1 MASSAVWK
9 VLGASLLTT
18 VGSLPV
24 FLLATQSVPVRR
36 DLGFGEERFG
46 MAVAAFFTAASLV
59 AIVGGGVADRV
70 GPRASTMIAGA
81 LSTAGGVGVALVARG
96 WLTLVICMLVLGSA
110 NAAHQLTANLAMSRS
125 IPAHRRGIGF
135 GVKQSA
141 VPVAIVLAG
150 LAVPTMTSQLGWRST
165 YWTLGGVGA
174 VVVLAGLLAPGRNH
188 SAATPAPGAGPDS
201 PPVRTLLVVAAAI
214 ALGSAAA
221 NSMGSFIASWGF
233 EVGLTPS
240 QAGGLV
246 AAGSALNV
254 VGRLLMGQLAD
265 RRHGR
270 NLPVVANQMAVGG
283 VALLAVSLPGVAS
296 YVTASLVAF
305 GIGWSW
311 PGLFLFAVARVGR
324 EAPAKASGY
333 VQAGAFFGGATGPL
347 LFGFAV
353 DAFGYETSWRLAAVA
368 FFAAAGLVLLSR
380 RMFLTDLVARPPRV
394 QLGYGGGREQPRW
407 TTADQWQERESA
419 GQRRD
424 SGALSEVTCG
434 YDDHSR

>member
-1 MASSAVWK
+1 MSHHGVVMSSAVWK

-24 FLLATQSVPVRR
+24 FLLATQSVPLRR
-36 DLGFGEERFG
+36 ELGFGEQRFG

-59 AIVGGGVADRV
+59 AIFGGGVADRV
-70 GPRASTMIAGA
+70 GPRVSTMVAGV
-81 LSTAGGVGVALVARG
+81 LSTLGGVGIAVLAHD
-96 WLTLVICMLVLGSA
+96 WLTLVVCMVVLGCA

-150 LAVPTMTSQLGWRST
+150 LAVPTMTSHLGWRST
-165 YWTLGGVGA
+165 FWVLGGVGA
-174 VVVLAGLLAPGRNH
+174 IVLIAGLLAPGSTR
-188 SAATPAPGAGPDS
+188 SATAPSRRAGLDA
-201 PPVRTLLVVAAAI
+201 PPVRALLVVTAAI

-240 QAGGLV
+240 QAGGLM

-254 VGRLLMGQLAD
+254 VGRLLTGHLAD

-270 NLPVVANQMAVGG
+270 NLPVVAAQMAVGG
-283 VALLAVSLPGVAS
+283 LALLAVSVPGVGG
-296 YVTASLVAF
+296 YVVASLVAF
-305 GIGWSW
+305 AVGWSW
-311 PGLFLFAVARVGR
+311 PGLFLFAVVRIGR
-324 EAPAKASGY
+324 ESPAKASGY

-347 LFGFAV
+347 LFGMAV
-353 DAFGYETSWRLAAVA
+353 DAFGYETSWRLAAVV
-368 FFAAAGLVLLSR
+368 FFMASALVLLSR
-380 RMFLTDLVARPPRV
+380 RMFLNDLAARPPRV
-394 QLGYGGGREQPRW
+394 PLGYGGGRERPRW
-407 TTADQWQERESA
+407 TTGDMR
-419 GQRRD
+419 
-424 SGALSEVTCG
+424 
-434 YDDHSR
+434 

>member
-1 MASSAVWK
+1 MSHHGVVMSSAVWK

-24 FLLATQSVPVRR
+24 FLLATQSVPLRR
-36 DLGFGEERFG
+36 ELGFGEQRFG
-46 MAVAAFFTAASLV
+46 IAVAAFFTAASLV

-70 GPRASTMIAGA
+70 GPRVSTMVAGV
-81 LSTAGGVGVALVARG
+81 LSTLGGVGVALLAHG
-96 WLTLVICMLVLGSA
+96 WLSLVVCMVVLGSA

-150 LAVPTMTSQLGWRST
+150 LAVPTMTSSLGWRST
-165 YWTLGGVGA
+165 FWVLGGVGA
-174 VVVLAGLLAPGRNH
+174 IVLLAGLLAPGPTR
-188 SAATPAPGAGPDS
+188 STARPVRRAGLDA
-201 PPVRTLLVVAAAI
+201 PPVGALLVVTAAI

-240 QAGGLV
+240 QAGGLM

-254 VGRLLMGQLAD
+254 IGRLLTGALAD

-270 NLPVVANQMAVGG
+270 NLPVVAAQMAIGG

-296 YVTASLVAF
+296 YVLASLVAF
-305 GIGWSW
+305 AIGWSW
-311 PGLFLFAVARVGR
+311 PGLFLFAVVRVGR

-347 LFGFAV
+347 LFGMAV
-353 DAFGYETSWRLAAVA
+353 DAFGYETSWRIAALVFFLAAT
-368 FFAAAGLVLLSR
+368 LVLLSR
-380 RMFLTDLVARPPRV
+380 RMFLTDLAARPPRV
-394 QLGYGGGREQPRW
+394 QLGYGGGRGRPRW
-407 TTADQWQERESA
+407 TTE
-419 GQRRD
+419 GP
-424 SGALSEVTCG
+424 
-434 YDDHSR
+434 

>member
-1 MASSAVWK
+1 MSSAVWK

-24 FLLATQSVPVRR
+24 FLLATQSVPLRR
-36 DLGFGEERFG
+36 ELGFGEQRFG
-46 MAVAAFFTAASLV
+46 IAVAAFFTAASLV

-70 GPRASTMIAGA
+70 GPRVSTMVAGV
-81 LSTAGGVGVALVARG
+81 LSTLGGVGVALLAHG
-96 WLTLVICMLVLGSA
+96 WLSLVVCMVVLGSA

-150 LAVPTMTSQLGWRST
+150 LAVPTMTSSLGWRST
-165 YWTLGGVGA
+165 FWVLGGVGA
-174 VVVLAGLLAPGRNH
+174 IVLLAGLLAPGPTR
-188 SAATPAPGAGPDS
+188 STARPVRRAGLDA
-201 PPVRTLLVVAAAI
+201 PPVGALLVVTAAI

-240 QAGGLV
+240 QAGGLM

-254 VGRLLMGQLAD
+254 IGRLLTGALAD

-270 NLPVVANQMAVGG
+270 NLPVVAAQMAIGG

-296 YVTASLVAF
+296 YVLASLVAF
-305 GIGWSW
+305 AIGWSW
-311 PGLFLFAVARVGR
+311 PGLFLFAVVRVGR

-347 LFGFAV
+347 LFGMAV
-353 DAFGYETSWRLAAVA
+353 DAFGYETSWRIAALVFFLAAT
-368 FFAAAGLVLLSR
+368 LVLLSR
-380 RMFLTDLVARPPRV
+380 RMFLTDLAARPPRV
-394 QLGYGGGREQPRW
+394 QLGYGGGRGRPRW
-407 TTADQWQERESA
+407 TTE
-419 GQRRD
+419 GP
-424 SGALSEVTCG
+424 
-434 YDDHSR
+434 